1 MECALC
7 ECIGNVFYVSG
18 LYDRYRGPHMFWLSA
33 AAKLAEKGGIS
44 HAHNETIPS
53 LNLDAEGLVNL
64 IHYEDAAALALKI
77 LTKGVFR
84 VTW

>member
-1 MECALC
+1 MSVHW
-7 ECIGNVFYVSG
+7 IGNVFYVPG

-44 HAHNETIPS
+44 HAHDSETIPS